1 MNVHISI
8 NLTSYIRVEF
18 TKLRKGEGGGQI
30 CE

>member
-18 TKLRKGEGGGQI
+18 TKLRKGEGGGANM
-30 CE
+30 